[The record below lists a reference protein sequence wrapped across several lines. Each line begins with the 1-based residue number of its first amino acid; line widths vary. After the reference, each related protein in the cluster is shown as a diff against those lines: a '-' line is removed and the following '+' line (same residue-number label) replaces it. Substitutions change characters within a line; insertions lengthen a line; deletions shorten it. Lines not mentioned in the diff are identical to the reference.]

1 MFKPDHPLL
10 HVLQDGGARL
20 NEYAQI
26 VAHFN
31 ERCSRFQQH
40 FQHKR
45 GIFQMLSR
53 SLHAAD
59 GLNIAAVTFEHTG
72 AFEPQ
77 HKVIK
82 RLLDRLRDDIPR
94 GSFGGSTF
102 ELAHQNGAH
111 AFNDLANGCR
121 RQFAAE
127 VIRGDFG
134 KFVRFVKNH
143 GVHTRQHPVVLTA
156 FELHGRRRKKQ
167 MVIDDNDI
175 CLLSSQAS
183 SSHKAFTSV
192 LTMFTETIA
201 GRTGDGRPHGAVFC
215 HAAYFTDVP
224 RFCTIQKDTN
234 TPKILHSIP
243 RS

>member
-1 MFKPDHPLL
+1 
-10 HVLQDGGARL
+10 
-20 NEYAQI
+20 
-26 VAHFN
+26 
-31 ERCSRFQQH
+31 
-40 FQHKR
+40 
-45 GIFQMLSR
+45 
-53 SLHAAD
+53 
-59 GLNIAAVTFEHTG
+59 
-72 AFEPQ
+72 
-77 HKVIK
+77 
-82 RLLDRLRDDIPR
+82 
-94 GSFGGSTF
+94 
-102 ELAHQNGAH
+102 
-111 AFNDLANGCR
+111 
-121 RQFAAE
+121 
-127 VIRGDFG
+127 
-134 KFVRFVKNH
+134 
-143 GVHTRQHPVVLTA
+143 
-156 FELHGRRRKKQ
+156 